1 MERETYGNA
10 KPMKEPKQRTI
21 KQNASLHKLM
31 TELADELNSS
41 GMTMMRVLSHNAEIE
56 WTATATKEYLLRPFI
71 KAMYNK
77 SSTTQLTT
85 KELSD
90 ATEAML
96 RHVAKTTGVS
106 LDFPSLES
114 MQNQEQKERIWR

>member
-41 GMTMMRVLSHNAEIE
+41 GMTMMKVLSHTAEIE
-56 WTATATKEYLLRPFI
+56 WTPVSTKEYLLRPFI
-71 KAMYNK
+71 KAMFNK
-77 SSTTQLTT
+77 TSTVQLTT
-85 KELSD
+85 KELSQACD
-90 ATEAML
+90 AML
-96 RHVAKTTGVS
+96 NHVAKTTGVA
-106 LDFPSLES
+106 LEFPSIQAVE
-114 MQNQEQKERIWR
+114 EQKERQWR